1 MFVGNAHK
9 YSRCGRP
16 EKASSLMVVKEFA
29 FRSLER
35 QQTTREKRGVEGFKV
50 SRFFFFLLHCL
61 HIQTLLCL
69 AKPTNNLA

>member
-1 MFVGNAHK
+1 MFVHNAHK

-35 QQTTREKRGVEGFKV
+35 QQKQKSVVEKVLR
-50 SRFFFFLLHCL
+50 
-61 HIQTLLCL
+61 
-69 AKPTNNLA
+69 